1 MAATFQ
7 MNMFQAES
15 NDQQATQPPQA
26 TAMTEK
32 KTKAPKQVEPATA
45 QPKIQ
50 APPMP
55 GNDLTVEDEAK
66 ALSNWLNHH
75 AHSYYNLDRPATS
88 DSQCRIVQV
97 GENGDRSR
105 RYS

>member
-32 KTKAPKQVEPATA
+32 KTKAPKKVEPATA

-50 APPMP
+50 APPVP

-66 ALSNWLNHH
+66 ALSDWLNHH
-75 AHSYYNLDRPATS
+75 AHSYYNLDKPMTS
-88 DSQCRIVQV
+88 DSPTSSNR
-97 GENGDRSR
+97 G
-105 RYS
+105 